1 MNLLGAAAEKKDADS
16 NCANC
21 QYVLAIVLDTLEQ
34 RDNQDEVR
42 NLLETACDLFPSS
55 VSGKCEAFVDAYAEQ
70 VIQMIAD
77 NLSADEIC
85 QALQLCASPPPQG
98 KRFQDKSL
106 LLKHTR
112 TGPKYLEPSLK
123 HCTLVDLSI
132 EPLILALL
140 ATSSII
146 TLFSKLQ

>member
-98 KRFQDKSL
+98 KRFRDKKL
-106 LLKHTR
+106 LPHKDV
-112 TGPKYLEPSLK
+112 PKYLEPSLK
-123 HCTLVDLSI
+123 HCTLGDLCI
-132 EPLILALL
+132 DPLILTLL
-140 ATSSII
+140 ETSSII
-146 TLFSKLQ
+146 TLFSK